1 MSDPTPKLFYR
12 ILLNGAGWYWEI
24 VDSENEV
31 VERGVADERVRARS
45 AAFEAAFKLLEAI
58 PEPYPEGS
66 KKCPDTFS
74 I

>member
-31 VERGVADERVRARS
+31 VERGRGGIRARS